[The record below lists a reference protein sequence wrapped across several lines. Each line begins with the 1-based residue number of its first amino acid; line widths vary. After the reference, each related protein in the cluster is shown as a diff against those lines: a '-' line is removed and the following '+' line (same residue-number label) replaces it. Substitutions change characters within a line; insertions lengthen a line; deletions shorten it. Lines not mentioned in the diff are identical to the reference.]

1 MTKRKILEN
10 SLKVQILKA
19 YLKGES
25 SVAELADKHDIKPS
39 QIYNW
44 EKQFFDGGE
53 RAFERKNCRTNGAA
67 ALGRTDKKIKS
78 LEEKLARKDIVIGT
92 IMEELIIEKK
102 LAGI

>member
-1 MTKRKILEN
+1 MTKRKILPN
-10 SLKVQILKA
+10 SLKVQILKS
-19 YLKGES
+19 YLKGDS
-25 SVAELADKHDIKPS
+25 SISELAEMHGIKPS

-53 RAFERKNCRTNGAA
+53 RAFERKNCRLNGAG

-78 LEEKLARKDIVIGT
+78 LEEKLARKDIVISK